1 MLSPRVALPFLVLGA
16 VASAQ
21 TVQIALS
28 APNQLVT
35 TTSLGVFSSA
45 TLGPTGAL
53 PANGSVSSSLGNG
66 AAANLVWQ
74 TGAAPG
80 STLDA
85 DIQLRILMDAVVTPT
100 GGINTAASVPV
111 SEFVVTLQAAAPRRV
126 VVAMERELFL
136 TPGVAGPVL
145 QVDLLDDG
153 TIDFDGVSTTTMF
166 QGLDLGTAPT
176 PIRVRIGGG
185 VSSATDLAALF
196 TGVRFDVRPENH
208 LSADRFYTG
217 CGGTLVAEPSFATGG
232 LTLQGLSLFGDFMV
246 LAVGFGVQPVVTP
259 SIGTAPVPCVFFP
272 TPDLLFVLQAPPS
285 TFTPVQLAL
294 PASVRP
300 VTFYTQALT
309 LGVQGLT
316 ASDAF
321 LVSAW

>member
-100 GGINTAASVPV
+100 GGINTSV
-111 SEFVVTLQAAAPRRV
+111 SQL
-126 VVAMERELFL
+126 
-136 TPGVAGPVL
+136 
-145 QVDLLDDG
+145 
-153 TIDFDGVSTTTMF
+153 ITT
-166 QGLDLGTAPT
+166 D
-176 PIRVRIGGG
+176 
-185 VSSATDLAALF
+185 AL
-196 TGVRFDVRPENH
+196 
-208 LSADRFYTG
+208 
-217 CGGTLVAEPSFATGG
+217 
-232 LTLQGLSLFGDFMV
+232 
-246 LAVGFGVQPVVTP
+246 
-259 SIGTAPVPCVFFP
+259 
-272 TPDLLFVLQAPPS
+272 
-285 TFTPVQLAL
+285 
-294 PASVRP
+294 
-300 VTFYTQALT
+300 
-309 LGVQGLT
+309 
-316 ASDAF
+316 
-321 LVSAW
+321 